1 MKINCTKLGNTYSI
15 EFYGNLEENFYSF
28 DVLSNL
34 DNQRDIVFV
43 EPSDYLNT
51 FFKNK
56 IVKLMS
62 KIGNYTVVFE

>member
-1 MKINCTKLGNTYSI
+1 MKINCTKLENTYGI

-28 DVLSNL
+28 EILANIDTEK
-34 DNQRDIVFV
+34 DIVFI

-51 FFKNK
+51 FFKNN

-62 KIGNYTVVFE
+62 QRGNYTVVFE

>member
-1 MKINCTKLGNTYSI
+1 MKINCTKLGKTYSI

-34 DNQRDIVFV
+34 DNHRDIVFV

-62 KIGNYTVVFE
+62 QIGNYTVVFE

>member
-1 MKINCTKLGNTYSI
+1 MEINCARLGNTYSI
-15 EFYGNLEENFYSF
+15 EFYGNLEDNFYSF
-28 DVLSNL
+28 EILLNIDTEKNM
-34 DNQRDIVFV
+34 VFV

-62 KIGNYTVVFE
+62 QRGNYTVVFE